1 MSDTRMYS
9 CDFDGLLC
17 DDAWPEIAMKEE
29 VLNVRHTS
37 DKIPS

>member
-1 MSDTRMYS
+1 MIRGGWNERHKSVFLAA
-9 CDFDGLLC
+9 CAG
-17 DDAWPEIAMKEE
+17 EIAMKEE